1 MIDLIKKSMLV
12 GVGFALKTKDEMQD
26 LAKDIIKKS
35 KMSERDGKKF
45 IRDLEKRYD
54 AEKKDMEDRVE
65 KTVKELLKKGGIVT
79 RDEIKELKNE
89 IRELKKAL
97 GKDSTEASGKTG

>member
-12 GVGFALKTKDEMQD
+12 GVGFALKTKDEIQD
-26 LAKDIIKKS
+26 LAKDVIKKS

-45 IRDLEKRYD
+45 IRELEERYD
-54 AEKKDMEDRVE
+54 SAKKEMENRVE
-65 KTVKELLKKGGIVT
+65 KTVKELLKKGNIVS

-89 IRELKKAL
+89 IRELKKTL
-97 GKDSTEASGKTG
+97 GKDSN

>member
-12 GVGFALKTKDEMQD
+12 GVGFALKTKDEIQD
-26 LAKDIIKKS
+26 LAKDVIKKS

-45 IRDLEKRYD
+45 IRELEKRYD
-54 AEKKDMEDRVE
+54 SAKKEMEDRVE
-65 KTVKELLKKGGIVT
+65 KTVKELLKKGNIVS

-97 GKDSTEASGKTG
+97 GKDSK